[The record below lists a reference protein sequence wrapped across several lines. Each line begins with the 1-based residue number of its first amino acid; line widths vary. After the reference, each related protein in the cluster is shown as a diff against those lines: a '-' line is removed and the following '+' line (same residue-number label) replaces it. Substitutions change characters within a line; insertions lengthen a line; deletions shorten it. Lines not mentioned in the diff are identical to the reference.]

1 MICIARHS
9 KSLKGRKERKNDEP
23 IRSREN
29 KKIIWGIRNRIFN
42 SLTPGFSPCKKKK
55 KEKKKICSF
64 QVPLFSPS
72 TYCTD

>member
-55 KEKKKICSF
+55 KEKKKKNMFLPGPPFLS
-64 QVPLFSPS
+64 VYLLH
-72 TYCTD
+72 